1 MRPQEIEY
9 IEGHDPV
16 VSYLILGMTYAF
28 AAAVQPGPL
37 QSYLI
42 SQTLRKG
49 WKRTLP
55 AACAPLMSDGPIIVL
70 VMFLLNRV
78 PAGMINILQ
87 FAGGIFL
94 LSLAIDA
101 WKSWKNYDSEIIK
114 NSASN
119 RKTILQA
126 VLVNFLNPGPYL
138 GWSLVM
144 GPLLLKGWRENY
156 LNGIVLLLGF
166 YTTMV
171 LSQMGIVLLFAHT
184 GKLGPQTNRV
194 FIGLSAI
201 GLVCFGIYELWSGA
215 KYF

>member
-1 MRPQEIEY
+1 
-9 IEGHDPV
+9 
-16 VSYLILGMTYAF
+16 MTYAF

-49 WKRTLP
+49 WQRTLP
-55 AACAPLMSDGPIIVL
+55 AACAPLISDGPIIV
-70 VMFLLNRV
+70 VVIFLLSRV

-87 FAGGIFL
+87 FAGGMFL
-94 LSLAIDA
+94 LYLAIDA
-101 WKSWKNYDSEIIK
+101 WKAWKNFDSENMIH
-114 NSASN
+114 SASS

-144 GPLLLKGWRENY
+144 GPLLLKGWRETY

-171 LSQMGIVLLFAHT
+171 LSQIGIVLIFARA
-184 GKLGPQTNRV
+184 GKLGPQVNRV
-194 FIGLSAI
+194 FIGLSAV

>member
-78 PAGMINILQ
+78 PTGMINILQ
-87 FAGGIFL
+87 LAGGIFL
-94 LSLAIDA
+94 LYLAIDA

>member
-1 MRPQEIEY
+1 M
-9 IEGHDPV
+9 
-16 VSYLILGMTYAF
+16 VSYLVLGMTYAF

-49 WKRTLP
+49 WQRTLP
-55 AACAPLMSDGPIIVL
+55 AACAPLISDGPIIV
-70 VMFLLNRV
+70 VVIFLLSRV

-87 FAGGIFL
+87 FAGGMFL
-94 LSLAIDA
+94 LYLAIDA
-101 WKSWKNYDSEIIK
+101 WKAWKNFDSENMIH
-114 NSASN
+114 SASS

-144 GPLLLKGWRENY
+144 GPLLLKGWRETY

-171 LSQMGIVLLFAHT
+171 LSQIGIVLIFARA
-184 GKLGPQTNRV
+184 GKLGPQVNRV
-194 FIGLSAI
+194 FIGLSAV